1 MSQTT
6 ELSPVLTLEEVAG
19 YLQLP
24 KEIVER
30 QATQGRIPGRCIE
43 ATWRFL
49 KDAIDEWLRS
59 QDSRTVL
66 LQQAGA
72 LADDDTLPALRAAI
86 YAKRGLAETEAL
98 LDLLRVIPFDASA
111 AVRFDQLRKTKGLR
125 KIGRADLLIASITL
139 ALHARWSHATSVI
152 SSKYPGLTVW

>member
-1 MSQTT
+1 VHILDT
-6 ELSPVLTLEEVAG
+6 
-19 YLQLP
+19 
-24 KEIVER
+24 
-30 QATQGRIPGRCIE
+30 
-43 ATWRFL
+43 
-49 KDAIDEWLRS
+49 
-59 QDSRTVL
+59 
-66 LQQAGA
+66 
-72 LADDDTLPALRAAI
+72 DTLTHLHAGHSRVVQRLHEIADPEIGITLITKIELLRGRYDYVLKAASGSELLKAQQLL
-86 YAKRGLAETEAL
+86 AKTEAL